1 MANFENAVKEAAEK
15 AVLKIISEGQWIQPD
30 YANRFKM
37 PPEMLSEIWQMV
49 DVTKLKVAMVKR
61 IETELADRLINHLA
75 AEMATDIKQLLS
87 VRERR
92 EALRSIAR
100 THIDAVLKL

>member
-1 MANFENAVKEAAEK
+1 MTGFENALKEAAEK

-30 YANRFKM
+30 YTNRFKI
-37 PPEMLSEIWQMV
+37 PPEMLDEIWQMV
-49 DVTKLKVAMVKR
+49 DVIKLKEAMAKR
-61 IETELADRLINHLA
+61 IESELADRLINHLA

-100 THIDAVLKL
+100 KHIDAVLKL

>member
-15 AVLKIISEGQWIQPD
+15 AALKIISEGQWIQPD